1 MKVNLLRP
9 LFVVLLV
16 LVSVPIYAD
25 EFQSIFDGKSL
36 KGWHLM
42 NGATFVAEEGVLKL
56 NGGQGWLRSD
66 KQYSDFILRLELRFM
81 KPKQDGESSCELAQR
96 GRTGPTGNTKCRL
109 KIPCGWRRFSG
120 PNMN

>member
-56 NGGQGWLRSD
+56 NGGLGWLRSD

-81 KPKQDGESSCELAQR
+81 KPKQDGGVFLRAGTE
-96 GRTGPTGNTKCRL
+96 GKN
-109 KIPCGWRRFSG
+109 W
-120 PNMN
+120 PNRKYEV

>member
-56 NGGQGWLRSD
+56 NGGLGWLRSD
-66 KQYSDFILRLELRFM
+66 SNCMILIRMVQLL
-81 KPKQDGESSCELAQR
+81 
-96 GRTGPTGNTKCRL
+96 
-109 KIPCGWRRFSG
+109 I
-120 PNMN
+120 